1 MQSQSSV
8 QLFKQGPSAEIRLA
22 LYIVLAVVLM
32 VVDARWSVLEPARQG
47 VSVVLYPF
55 QRAVHAPG
63 DGARYLRTWA
73 DATKAGRMEKEAL
86 HRQRI
91 ELSQVTTTAAQLA
104 RENEQLRGLRS
115 EEHTTELQSRGH

>member
-47 VSVVLYPF
+47 ASVVWYPF

-73 DATKAGRMEKEAL
+73 DATKAVRMEKEAL

-91 ELSQVTTTAAQLA
+91 ELSQVTTTAGA
-104 RENEQLRGLRS
+104 RPLFPYAPPWWR
-115 EEHTTELQSRGH
+115 